1 MTESFD
7 AKDDSELLVLMKERL
22 RTAHIRDQ
30 DMLAVQN
37 KILEQ
42 LHQMDTRSQITDH
55 RLNALHTEHVETK
68 GRLDALESDKK
79 NLWVHLA
86 SVLSQ
91 IGLWGAK

>member
-55 RLNALHTEHVETK
+55 RLNALHTEHGETK
-68 GRLDALESDKK
+68 ARLDAVEADKRSVW
-79 NLWVHLA
+79 LHVA
-86 SVLSQ
+86 SILSQ